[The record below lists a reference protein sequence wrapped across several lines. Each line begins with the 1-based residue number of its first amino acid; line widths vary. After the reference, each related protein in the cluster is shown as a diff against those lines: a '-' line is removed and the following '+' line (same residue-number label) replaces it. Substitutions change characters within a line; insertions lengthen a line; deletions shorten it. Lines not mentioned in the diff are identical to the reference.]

1 MAWEVNLHT
10 EFDLFI
16 IKEVINI
23 CVGHLCTKWF
33 LRLRHCRIRLCT
45 LLPLLLVGYLLEF
58 LVELGQEGL
67 LERTQV
73 NHSIFGVEKVLV
85 SGQFLPLVI
94 RDDHLVVLVQ
104 LQDHL
109 MLGLST
115 EVKDH
120 FDTGR
125 L

>member
-1 MAWEVNLHT
+1 VAWEVNFHT

-16 IKEVINI
+16 IKKVINI
-23 CVGHLCTKWF
+23 CIGHLCTKWF
-33 LRLRHCRIRLCT
+33 LRLRHCRICLCT
-45 LLPLLLVGYLLEF
+45 LLPLLLVGYLFEI

-67 LERTQV
+67 LERTQI

-85 SGQFLPLVI
+85 SGLFLPLVI
-94 RDDHLVVLVQ
+94 RDDHLVILVQ

-115 EVKDH
+115 EIKDH
-120 FDTGR
+120 FDTSG